1 MKNKLKLILILSI
14 VLLGVYFCIPTI
26 YVKNLQNKNNYIK
39 MSKIVE
45 NKKIY
50 NLLDMIDITLENNYN
65 IMLDDV
71 YFDDLTNFKI
81 YIDKYNNDKEYQL
94 KININGVTTIYIIH
108 QNESIRKLELV
119 EEGKN
124 NVTVQFFCNRKMV
137 KELHKVVYYC
147 KSYNKQFL
155 DELENNGV
163 TVHYRYGNFE
173 KVNKSGP
180 FLKRLGEKY
189 VRGDFYHNIFCAKS
203 EINEKKE
210 YDKWVSEVNDA
221 GIKILAVIDGDKGES
236 NRIDSDLKLENS
248 VNQLENVNKRY
259 PFIVE
264 YEIINEPNFRY
275 ITDEQI
281 NWYIDLVAKISE
293 KYDNKFKLNIASTNN
308 NKEQNTN
315 SFITSED
322 FYKRLLKFDNYIG
335 SNNYSLHPYSFTGV
349 EELKRKIDR
358 HCKILNEYGG
368 FYYLNITEYGV
379 DSKKNTEEEQADIDI
394 KQSVIL
400 EDKINLR
407 ILYNLWSTAV
417 NDDSSEQFGLLTNDY
432 KPKKSYYAMK
442 NYYENTNGAEYIG
455 SIEDIDHRLEFHIY
469 DKDGS
474 PVAICWLKNSGD
486 VISLNYDGFIAYDVY
501 GKEIENTNGVLEVTT
516 SPVYLKNIDR
526 VNFYKAIANTASREY
541 NKFLNNYS
549 EQLNSCTSM
558 IRIQSRV
565 NELKSYM
572 ESLNNG
578 QEVLENEAITKMKE
592 HFNLGN
598 LILDAYQR
606 GELQV
611 EEVKVSSM
619 LDSLNT
625 IGYAFEDLV
634 TITAENVQNVNLDA
648 TNLRIES
655 FNGKINTNPDVEVIY
670 PKKIAEFAKDYY
682 EKSSYINSVIETN
695 PIKNGLIISK
705 GLHAYYLIGWANAF
719 ADINLQYSNISVTYS
734 TEGLTNQD
742 VIAILNGSS
751 EVEMISE
758 SSHTFTENG
767 SFTFI
772 YRLYGVE
779 KSVSITVDWIDKTY
793 PEFVGINDR
802 FDEMEPVTI
811 NVVDENLESVVATK
825 DGQAIQFNNGDTLIE
840 VGSYVVTATD
850 KAGNTVIAEF
860 RIVDYIESNKEYY
873 ISPDGNGDGLSK
885 NSPMNV
891 SDASKIRYYAGDK
904 ILFKSGE
911 RYNIDLNWYM
921 MGAMEKN
928 VTISSYD
935 DGDMPVINGSI
946 ELVSNLNISGIR
958 FTNSS
963 ESCLI
968 TNQMYNENIA
978 VFDCVFE
985 NIDDTAIF
993 LNKQVSNININNCIF
1008 RNCGKSGIAIKN
1020 DDKSFIAQNVLIRD
1034 NMFIGMDNMIAI
1046 SGDFADESFEN
1057 VQVCDNYFVNQKG
1070 DNAIISFGSIVDTK
1084 FDVKLFN
1091 NFYYNFEAG
1100 YSADKRYM
1108 EALKNNLVSENNTWY
1123 AVKNSRILNE
1133 SVEFEKLHN
1142 DYNIENNSK
1151 FVVMNPLGY
1160 QISLIEVIASDSYDK
1175 NEVIAYILETIRMSS
1190 ENKKVEDI
1198 DVETGA
1204 VTVTS
1209 GYEAFLGS
1217 KVGSGAELTEKNSQ
1231 EKIEDVTIAEVDIP
1245 LAGWKRIAFGIVA
1258 IELVGA
1264 IVSGVKKAKYW
1275 KDENSR

>member
-1 MKNKLKLILILSI
+1 MKFRKIVLFFSVILIACLTYI
-14 VLLGVYFCIPTI
+14 VLYHTTNIVMVNEKKGIVIPNIEEIKEKLLEDSNGMTYYISATGTSSIGTNIEDPMSLEVALNKTYHDNDKILFKAGDVFYGVISFNTEMTDNNFIYVGSYGEGDKPIISGARILDNENAWENNDGIYKLDLSNEKNFYGFRGYEKNSYNIGFFADDNGNIYGARKRRKDLMISEFDFYCEDNFI
-26 YVKNLQNKNNYIK
+26 YVKCSENPSKKLGKVKFVSRYNLFCVSSN
-39 MSKIVE
+39 MIVE
-45 NKKIY
+45 NLNIQYTGAHGIVNKTFDVNNAYIQDCIVEKIGGSVHTMDTFARYGNGIQFWNYSNNLVVKRCIIRDVYDAGFTVQGNNVTTGFKDTYINDNVFINNNYSIELFCKNNILGQDKITVGYDSCVINDNIFVNQGSGWSDHVRPDRKIAPEVLIWNIVEKKTNISIFKNKYYNSIRLYSFRDIEENASEYENGVRVHENKIY
-50 NLLDMIDITLENNYN
+50 LSPSTYLLNDKGNYADQAILGKYNLENDSLMRVMSEKEIEKTSNDDILNSNNYDEIKSYYEN
-65 IMLDDV
+65 LEVQFKYADV
-71 YFDDLTNFKI
+71 ENEI
-81 YIDKYNNDKEYQL
+81 IDKYNEKKDKYLNNED
-94 KININGVTTIYIIH
+94 IVTSIDNIVKKLENVRDGECIVTPEEIGVFVRDNYEIANNVLDRTG
-108 QNESIRKLELV
+108 SELV
-119 EEGKN
+119 EIVKDIDEIAKGYAELFELN
-124 NVTVQFFCNRKMV
+124 SVNSVDGIDGLNAKMDNTNALLYYY
-137 KELHKVVYYC
+137 KDRIEL
-147 KSYNKQFL
+147 FDL
-155 DELENNGV
+155 EELV
-163 TVHYRYGNFE
+163 
-173 KVNKSGP
+173 
-180 FLKRLGEKY
+180 
-189 VRGDFYHNIFCAKS
+189 
-203 EINEKKE
+203 
-210 YDKWVSEVNDA
+210 
-221 GIKILAVIDGDKGES
+221 ILAVEHYAEDSVIGYFQSEHIIDIVDK
-236 NRIDSDLKLENS
+236 
-248 VNQLENVNKRY
+248 
-259 PFIVE
+259 
-264 YEIINEPNFRY
+264 IINER
-275 ITDEQI
+275 IDE
-281 NWYIDLVAKISE
+281 
-293 KYDNKFKLNIASTNN
+293 
-308 NKEQNTN
+308 
-315 SFITSED
+315 
-322 FYKRLLKFDNYIG
+322 
-335 SNNYSLHPYSFTGV
+335 
-349 EELKRKIDR
+349 
-358 HCKILNEYGG
+358 
-368 FYYLNITEYGV
+368 
-379 DSKKNTEEEQADIDI
+379 
-394 KQSVIL
+394 
-400 EDKINLR
+400 
-407 ILYNLWSTAV
+407 YNL
-417 NDDSSEQFGLLTNDY
+417 N
-432 KPKKSYYAMK
+432 
-442 NYYENTNGAEYIG
+442 
-455 SIEDIDHRLEFHIY
+455 
-469 DKDGS
+469 
-474 PVAICWLKNSGD
+474 
-486 VISLNYDGFIAYDVY
+486 
-501 GKEIENTNGVLEVTT
+501 
-516 SPVYLKNIDR
+516 
-526 VNFYKAIANTASREY
+526 
-541 NKFLNNYS
+541 
-549 EQLNSCTSM
+549 
-558 IRIQSRV
+558 
-565 NELKSYM
+565 
-572 ESLNNG
+572 
-578 QEVLENEAITKMKE
+578 
-592 HFNLGN
+592 
-598 LILDAYQR
+598 
-606 GELQV
+606 
-611 EEVKVSSM
+611 
-619 LDSLNT
+619 
-625 IGYAFEDLV
+625 
-634 TITAENVQNVNLDA
+634 
-648 TNLRIES
+648 
-655 FNGKINTNPDVEVIY
+655 
-670 PKKIAEFAKDYY
+670 
-682 EKSSYINSVIETN
+682 
-695 PIKNGLIISK
+695 
-705 GLHAYYLIGWANAF
+705 
-719 ADINLQYSNISVTYS
+719 
-734 TEGLTNQD
+734 
-742 VIAILNGSS
+742 
-751 EVEMISE
+751 
-758 SSHTFTENG
+758 
-767 SFTFI
+767 
-772 YRLYGVE
+772 
-779 KSVSITVDWIDKTY
+779 SVSIEYSTNTFTNQEVVARLVSASKDIEMSYGDTYTFDKNGMFAFKYVYKGEERELIATVDWIDKAY

-811 NVVDENLESVVATK
+811 NVVDENLDSIVATK

-840 VGSYVVTATD
+840 AGSYVVTAID

-928 VTISSYD
+928 VTISNYD

-1190 ENKKVEDI
+1190 ANKKVEDI
-1198 DVETGA
+1198 DTETGA

-1258 IELVGA
+1258 IALVGA
-1264 IVSGVKKAKYW
+1264 IVSGVKNAKYW
-1275 KDENSR
+1275 KEENRR

>member
-1 MKNKLKLILILSI
+1 MKKSWNFKVRWLLIFLVIIIMMVVIMIDIIYNLKRDRKISNIEPLKQLKITEKSNITMSEPNEIGELLVNPGKGLVLRDGLDNNYDDIIAVNYYRFEWREIEPEKEKYNWNIIDNKIEDCIQNGKKFAFGVINANSMSKNEY
-14 VLLGVYFCIPTI
+14 VTPKWVFDEGAKSYKYKTLLGVTQIVPKWNDKIFLKEVNNFILALSERYDGNENIAYIDIRSYGNYGEQHLINLGGRDTGIGGEDITPEQLLKLYI
-26 YVKNLQNKNNYIK
+26 NPYKNAFKKTLLVNPWGKTDYN
-39 MSKIVE
+39 
-45 NKKIY
+45 KIY
-50 NLLDMIDITLENNYN
+50 NQSIDNGVSIRRDGIMKLYNGLSSFEYAYGKLPTIFEYYRSYDELKRDDLWNEQRLINYINEWKPSYVEYWPKMYEDNPEFVKYIANKIGYYFKLNGAKYNSQNEVGKRFDIKMDFINDGVAPLYENCVVYIGLLDENYN
-65 IMLDDV
+65 LIKK
-71 YFDDLTNFKI
+71 YKTNINPQNWQPEKTTTE
-81 YIDKYNNDKEYQL
+81 D
-94 KININGVTTIYIIH
+94 INIILNDIYSGKYIVAVGLFLNENDEKPTYLLGNMGKTDDNWYVMGNVKIEKNIENEII
-108 QNESIRKLELV
+108 QDYLMLRQKYSTNKEFVENIDFLIQKLEKVSESELIANIEQIQELISMNYALIDSCIESELV
-119 EEGKN
+119 EI
-124 NVTVQFFCNRKMV
+124 V
-137 KELHKVVYYC
+137 KDIDEIAKGYAEL
-147 KSYNKQFL
+147 F
-155 DELENNGV
+155 EL
-163 TVHYRYGNFE
+163 
-173 KVNKSGP
+173 
-180 FLKRLGEKY
+180 
-189 VRGDFYHNIFCAKS
+189 
-203 EINEKKE
+203 
-210 YDKWVSEVNDA
+210 
-221 GIKILAVIDGDKGES
+221 
-236 NRIDSDLKLENS
+236 NS
-248 VNQLENVNKRY
+248 VNSVDGIDGLNAKIDNTNALLYYYKDRIELSDLEKLVVLAVEHYAEDSVIGYFQSENIIDIVDKIINKR
-259 PFIVE
+259 IDE
-264 YEIINEPNFRY
+264 YNLKSVSIEY
-275 ITDEQI
+275 
-281 NWYIDLVAKISE
+281 
-293 KYDNKFKLNIASTNN
+293 STN
-308 NKEQNTN
+308 T
-315 SFITSED
+315 F
-322 FYKRLLKFDNYIG
+322 
-335 SNNYSLHPYSFTGV
+335 
-349 EELKRKIDR
+349 
-358 HCKILNEYGG
+358 
-368 FYYLNITEYGV
+368 
-379 DSKKNTEEEQADIDI
+379 
-394 KQSVIL
+394 
-400 EDKINLR
+400 
-407 ILYNLWSTAV
+407 
-417 NDDSSEQFGLLTNDY
+417 
-432 KPKKSYYAMK
+432 
-442 NYYENTNGAEYIG
+442 
-455 SIEDIDHRLEFHIY
+455 
-469 DKDGS
+469 
-474 PVAICWLKNSGD
+474 
-486 VISLNYDGFIAYDVY
+486 
-501 GKEIENTNGVLEVTT
+501 
-516 SPVYLKNIDR
+516 
-526 VNFYKAIANTASREY
+526 
-541 NKFLNNYS
+541 
-549 EQLNSCTSM
+549 
-558 IRIQSRV
+558 
-565 NELKSYM
+565 
-572 ESLNNG
+572 
-578 QEVLENEAITKMKE
+578 
-592 HFNLGN
+592 
-598 LILDAYQR
+598 
-606 GELQV
+606 
-611 EEVKVSSM
+611 
-619 LDSLNT
+619 
-625 IGYAFEDLV
+625 
-634 TITAENVQNVNLDA
+634 
-648 TNLRIES
+648 
-655 FNGKINTNPDVEVIY
+655 
-670 PKKIAEFAKDYY
+670 
-682 EKSSYINSVIETN
+682 
-695 PIKNGLIISK
+695 
-705 GLHAYYLIGWANAF
+705 
-719 ADINLQYSNISVTYS
+719 
-734 TEGLTNQD
+734 TNQD
-742 VIAILNGSS
+742 VVAKLVSASEDIEMPYGDTYTFDKNGMFAFKYVYKG
-751 EVEMISE
+751 EERELVA
-758 SSHTFTENG
+758 
-767 SFTFI
+767 
-772 YRLYGVE
+772 
-779 KSVSITVDWIDKTY
+779 TVDWIDKTY
-793 PEFVGINDR
+793 PEFVGIDDR

-811 NVVDENLESVVATK
+811 NVVDENLESVVATR

-840 VGSYVVTATD
+840 VGAYVVTATD
-850 KAGNTVIAEF
+850 KAGNMVVAEF

-873 ISPDGNGDGLSK
+873 IAPNGNGDGHSK

-928 VTISSYD
+928 VTISNYD

-1108 EALKNNLVSENNTWY
+1108 EALKNNLVSENNTWH

-1258 IELVGA
+1258 IALVGA
-1264 IVSGVKKAKYW
+1264 IVSGVKNAKYW
-1275 KDENSR
+1275 KEENRR

>member
-1 MKNKLKLILILSI
+1 MNKKIVLQIILMICIFMVLILLYLFRMEKI
-14 VLLGVYFCIPTI
+14 VIE
-26 YVKNLQNKNNYIK
+26 NNDN
-39 MSKIVE
+39 KIVE
-45 NKKIY
+45 FKKKEEKLLDNETAKTYYISSNGTSLEGTDINNPMSLEAANSKIFYGGDKILLKTGDVFYGQINFNIVATPENICYIGKYGDAELPIISGAKIITKESIWETVDKSKSIYKIDLLNLDNFYGIMTTDENSCNIGFIEDDNGRIYGNRKNNLNELINDFEFYCNNNYLYIKYSGDIEKDLENLKLATKIDLVRVSNNTIVTDLNVKNTAAHGIVKKNYQLKDVYIHDCIIENIGGGVQVKSSFTRYGNGIEFYGAATDTVISDNIIKNVYDAGITLQGSDGSFDNIDIKNNILISNCYSLELWSNKDGKGMSTVNIYDNITINQGKGWGQKVRPNPYNSAEYVFYGYADNAKMGMNIY
-50 NLLDMIDITLENNYN
+50 NNKYYNTTRMYYVLYSIKDRFKNEINIDNNYFRNVDDIYVVNN
-65 IMLDDV
+65 IKSKEEKQYLNEEYNIDKNSEFRLISDIEADKISNPDILNSNNYDEIKAYYENLEIQFKYADV
-71 YFDDLTNFKI
+71 ENEI
-81 YIDKYNNDKEYQL
+81 IDKYNEKKDKYLNNED
-94 KININGVTTIYIIH
+94 IVISIDNIVKKLENIRDGK
-108 QNESIRKLELV
+108 SIATPEEVGGFIRNNYEIANNVLDRTGSELV
-119 EEGKN
+119 EI
-124 NVTVQFFCNRKMV
+124 V
-137 KELHKVVYYC
+137 KDIDEIAKGYAEL
-147 KSYNKQFL
+147 F
-155 DELENNGV
+155 EL
-163 TVHYRYGNFE
+163 
-173 KVNKSGP
+173 
-180 FLKRLGEKY
+180 
-189 VRGDFYHNIFCAKS
+189 
-203 EINEKKE
+203 
-210 YDKWVSEVNDA
+210 
-221 GIKILAVIDGDKGES
+221 
-236 NRIDSDLKLENS
+236 NS
-248 VNQLENVNKRY
+248 VNSVDGIDGLNAKIDNTNALLYYYKDRIELSDLEKLVVLAVEHYAEDSVIGYFQSENIIDIVDKIINKR
-259 PFIVE
+259 IDE
-264 YEIINEPNFRY
+264 YNLKSVSIEY
-275 ITDEQI
+275 
-281 NWYIDLVAKISE
+281 
-293 KYDNKFKLNIASTNN
+293 STN
-308 NKEQNTN
+308 T
-315 SFITSED
+315 F
-322 FYKRLLKFDNYIG
+322 
-335 SNNYSLHPYSFTGV
+335 
-349 EELKRKIDR
+349 
-358 HCKILNEYGG
+358 
-368 FYYLNITEYGV
+368 
-379 DSKKNTEEEQADIDI
+379 
-394 KQSVIL
+394 
-400 EDKINLR
+400 
-407 ILYNLWSTAV
+407 
-417 NDDSSEQFGLLTNDY
+417 
-432 KPKKSYYAMK
+432 
-442 NYYENTNGAEYIG
+442 
-455 SIEDIDHRLEFHIY
+455 
-469 DKDGS
+469 
-474 PVAICWLKNSGD
+474 
-486 VISLNYDGFIAYDVY
+486 
-501 GKEIENTNGVLEVTT
+501 
-516 SPVYLKNIDR
+516 
-526 VNFYKAIANTASREY
+526 
-541 NKFLNNYS
+541 
-549 EQLNSCTSM
+549 
-558 IRIQSRV
+558 
-565 NELKSYM
+565 
-572 ESLNNG
+572 
-578 QEVLENEAITKMKE
+578 
-592 HFNLGN
+592 
-598 LILDAYQR
+598 
-606 GELQV
+606 
-611 EEVKVSSM
+611 
-619 LDSLNT
+619 
-625 IGYAFEDLV
+625 
-634 TITAENVQNVNLDA
+634 
-648 TNLRIES
+648 
-655 FNGKINTNPDVEVIY
+655 
-670 PKKIAEFAKDYY
+670 
-682 EKSSYINSVIETN
+682 
-695 PIKNGLIISK
+695 
-705 GLHAYYLIGWANAF
+705 
-719 ADINLQYSNISVTYS
+719 
-734 TEGLTNQD
+734 TNQD
-742 VIAILNGSS
+742 VVAKLVSASEDIEMPYGDTYTFDKNGMFAFKYVYKG
-751 EVEMISE
+751 EERELV
-758 SSHTFTENG
+758 
-767 SFTFI
+767 
-772 YRLYGVE
+772 V
-779 KSVSITVDWIDKTY
+779 TVDWIDKTY

-968 TNQMYNENIA
+968 TNQIYNENIA

-1258 IELVGA
+1258 IALVGA
-1264 IVSGVKKAKYW
+1264 IVSGVKNAKYW
-1275 KDENSR
+1275 KEENRR

>member
-1 MKNKLKLILILSI
+1 MKDRKILLLIVVITIVLLVVASLVLYNEFSLDKVSNTEDDFAFDKLEETRENILENGDGETYYIAADGNSENGTTKENPMSIKTALNKVYHGNDKILFKSGDVFYSIIDFKVQTDDESYVYIGSYGEGEKPVISGANILINYEAWEKTEEIYELDLSAENNFYGIGNVGSEPYNIGFFSDENGNIYGNRKRNKEELLNEFDFCCEDNYVYIKCSRNPSEVLGDISFLARNNLLCLSSNIIVENLNIQYTGAHGIVKKRTGGNNVYIRKCVIENVGGSILRKDVFSRYGNAIEFWNNGNNIVIRECVIRNAYDAGFTIQGNDVNTDFKNILVHDNVFINNTYSLELFCRNDSSGNNKITVGYDNCVFDNNIFVNQGKGWGFDARTDKKIASEILIWNLVEDKTQMLFKNNKYYNSRRIYSFQDLEESENEYKNKLDINDNKFYL
-14 VLLGVYFCIPTI
+14 
-26 YVKNLQNKNNYIK
+26 NKNTYLLNNLGNYNNINVLKEYKMDDRSEFRLISNVETDKISNPDILNSNDYDEIK
-39 MSKIVE
+39 AYYENLEIQFKYADVE
-45 NKKIY
+45 NEI
-50 NLLDMIDITLENNYN
+50 
-65 IMLDDV
+65 
-71 YFDDLTNFKI
+71 
-81 YIDKYNNDKEYQL
+81 IDKYNDKKDKYLNNKDIVISFDNIL
-94 KININGVTTIYIIH
+94 KKLENIRDGECIVTP
-108 QNESIRKLELV
+108 EEVGGFIRNNYEIANNVLDRTGSELV
-119 EEGKN
+119 EI
-124 NVTVQFFCNRKMV
+124 V
-137 KELHKVVYYC
+137 KDIDEIAKGYAKLFEL
-147 KSYNKQFL
+147 
-155 DELENNGV
+155 
-163 TVHYRYGNFE
+163 
-173 KVNKSGP
+173 
-180 FLKRLGEKY
+180 
-189 VRGDFYHNIFCAKS
+189 
-203 EINEKKE
+203 
-210 YDKWVSEVNDA
+210 
-221 GIKILAVIDGDKGES
+221 
-236 NRIDSDLKLENS
+236 NS
-248 VNQLENVNKRY
+248 VNSVDGIDGLNAKIDNTNALLYYYKDRIELSDLEKLVVLAVEHYAEDSVIGYFQSENIIDIVDKIINKR
-259 PFIVE
+259 IDE
-264 YEIINEPNFRY
+264 YNLKSVSIEY
-275 ITDEQI
+275 
-281 NWYIDLVAKISE
+281 
-293 KYDNKFKLNIASTNN
+293 STN
-308 NKEQNTN
+308 T
-315 SFITSED
+315 F
-322 FYKRLLKFDNYIG
+322 
-335 SNNYSLHPYSFTGV
+335 
-349 EELKRKIDR
+349 
-358 HCKILNEYGG
+358 
-368 FYYLNITEYGV
+368 
-379 DSKKNTEEEQADIDI
+379 
-394 KQSVIL
+394 
-400 EDKINLR
+400 
-407 ILYNLWSTAV
+407 
-417 NDDSSEQFGLLTNDY
+417 
-432 KPKKSYYAMK
+432 
-442 NYYENTNGAEYIG
+442 
-455 SIEDIDHRLEFHIY
+455 
-469 DKDGS
+469 
-474 PVAICWLKNSGD
+474 
-486 VISLNYDGFIAYDVY
+486 
-501 GKEIENTNGVLEVTT
+501 
-516 SPVYLKNIDR
+516 
-526 VNFYKAIANTASREY
+526 
-541 NKFLNNYS
+541 
-549 EQLNSCTSM
+549 
-558 IRIQSRV
+558 
-565 NELKSYM
+565 
-572 ESLNNG
+572 
-578 QEVLENEAITKMKE
+578 
-592 HFNLGN
+592 
-598 LILDAYQR
+598 
-606 GELQV
+606 
-611 EEVKVSSM
+611 
-619 LDSLNT
+619 
-625 IGYAFEDLV
+625 
-634 TITAENVQNVNLDA
+634 
-648 TNLRIES
+648 
-655 FNGKINTNPDVEVIY
+655 
-670 PKKIAEFAKDYY
+670 
-682 EKSSYINSVIETN
+682 
-695 PIKNGLIISK
+695 
-705 GLHAYYLIGWANAF
+705 
-719 ADINLQYSNISVTYS
+719 
-734 TEGLTNQD
+734 TNQD
-742 VIAILNGSS
+742 VVAKLVSASEDIEMPYGDTYTFDKNGMFAFKYVYKG
-751 EVEMISE
+751 EERELVA
-758 SSHTFTENG
+758 
-767 SFTFI
+767 
-772 YRLYGVE
+772 
-779 KSVSITVDWIDKTY
+779 TVDWIDKTY

-1209 GYEAFLGS
+1209 GYDAFLGS

-1258 IELVGA
+1258 IALVGA
-1264 IVSGVKKAKYW
+1264 IVSGVKNAKYW
-1275 KDENSR
+1275 KEENRR

>member
-1 MKNKLKLILILSI
+1 MKIRKVVSFLFVILIVVLTYI
-14 VLLGVYFCIPTI
+14 VLYHITAIVMVDEKKDIVLPNIEEIKEKVLEDPNGVTYYISATGTSRIGTNIEDPMSIETALKKTYYDNDKILFKSGDTFYGVISFNTEITGNNFIYVGAYSEGDKPIISGARILDNEDAWENNDGVYKLDLSNEKNFYGFVDYEESSYNIGFFADNNGNIYGARKRRKDLMVSEFDFYCEDKFI
-26 YVKNLQNKNNYIK
+26 YVKCSENPSKKLGRIKFVSRYNLFCVSSN
-39 MSKIVE
+39 MIVE
-45 NKKIY
+45 NLNIQYTGAHGIVNKTFDVDNVYLQDCIIEKIGGSVHTMNTFTRYGNGIQFWNYSNNLVVKRCIIRDVYDAGFTVQGNNVTTGFKDTYINDNVFINNNYSIELFCKNNISGQDKITVGYDNCVINDNIFVNQGRGWSDKVRPDRKIAPEVLIWNIVEKKTNISIFKNKYYNSIRLYSFRDIEGNASEYENGVKVYENKIHVSPTTYLLNDKGNYADQNVLRKY
-50 NLLDMIDITLENNYN
+50 NLENDSLIRVMSKKEIEKTSNEYILNSNNYDEIKSYYEN
-65 IMLDDV
+65 LEVQFKYADV
-71 YFDDLTNFKI
+71 ENEI
-81 YIDKYNNDKEYQL
+81 IDKYNDKKDKYL
-94 KININGVTTIYIIH
+94 NNKDIVTSIDNIVKKLENIRDGECIVTP
-108 QNESIRKLELV
+108 EEVGRFIRNNYEMANNVLDRTGSELV
-119 EEGKN
+119 EI
-124 NVTVQFFCNRKMV
+124 V
-137 KELHKVVYYC
+137 KDIDEVANGYAKLFELNSVNSVDGIDGLNSKIDNTNALLYYY
-147 KSYNKQFL
+147 K
-155 DELENNGV
+155 DRIELSDLEELV
-163 TVHYRYGNFE
+163 
-173 KVNKSGP
+173 
-180 FLKRLGEKY
+180 
-189 VRGDFYHNIFCAKS
+189 
-203 EINEKKE
+203 
-210 YDKWVSEVNDA
+210 
-221 GIKILAVIDGDKGES
+221 ILAVEHYAEGSVIGYFQSENIIDIVDKIIGT
-236 NRIDSDLKLENS
+236 RIDEYNLKS
-248 VNQLENVNKRY
+248 VS
-259 PFIVE
+259 IE
-264 YEIINEPNFRY
+264 Y
-275 ITDEQI
+275 
-281 NWYIDLVAKISE
+281 
-293 KYDNKFKLNIASTNN
+293 STN
-308 NKEQNTN
+308 T
-315 SFITSED
+315 F
-322 FYKRLLKFDNYIG
+322 
-335 SNNYSLHPYSFTGV
+335 
-349 EELKRKIDR
+349 
-358 HCKILNEYGG
+358 
-368 FYYLNITEYGV
+368 
-379 DSKKNTEEEQADIDI
+379 
-394 KQSVIL
+394 
-400 EDKINLR
+400 
-407 ILYNLWSTAV
+407 
-417 NDDSSEQFGLLTNDY
+417 
-432 KPKKSYYAMK
+432 
-442 NYYENTNGAEYIG
+442 
-455 SIEDIDHRLEFHIY
+455 
-469 DKDGS
+469 
-474 PVAICWLKNSGD
+474 
-486 VISLNYDGFIAYDVY
+486 
-501 GKEIENTNGVLEVTT
+501 
-516 SPVYLKNIDR
+516 
-526 VNFYKAIANTASREY
+526 
-541 NKFLNNYS
+541 
-549 EQLNSCTSM
+549 
-558 IRIQSRV
+558 
-565 NELKSYM
+565 
-572 ESLNNG
+572 
-578 QEVLENEAITKMKE
+578 
-592 HFNLGN
+592 
-598 LILDAYQR
+598 
-606 GELQV
+606 
-611 EEVKVSSM
+611 
-619 LDSLNT
+619 
-625 IGYAFEDLV
+625 
-634 TITAENVQNVNLDA
+634 
-648 TNLRIES
+648 
-655 FNGKINTNPDVEVIY
+655 
-670 PKKIAEFAKDYY
+670 
-682 EKSSYINSVIETN
+682 
-695 PIKNGLIISK
+695 
-705 GLHAYYLIGWANAF
+705 
-719 ADINLQYSNISVTYS
+719 
-734 TEGLTNQD
+734 TNQD
-742 VIAILNGSS
+742 VVAKLVSASEDIEMPYGDTYTFDKNGMFAFKY
-751 EVEMISE
+751 VYK
-758 SSHTFTENG
+758 G
-767 SFTFI
+767 
-772 YRLYGVE
+772 E
-779 KSVSITVDWIDKTY
+779 KRELVATVDWIDKTY

-993 LNKQVSNININNCIF
+993 LNKQVSSININNCIF

-1258 IELVGA
+1258 IALVGA
-1264 IVSGVKKAKYW
+1264 IVSGVKNAKYW
-1275 KDENSR
+1275 KEENRR

>member
-1 MKNKLKLILILSI
+1 MKYIKKLPKILLISMIFLITVLICYMNKRRLYINEINEPTLDELMKVKSEFEKGIINTYYISSSGTSKDGKNINDPMSLEEAMKKQYHAYDKILFKCGDVFFGNVSFNISAEDGTLCYIGNYGDGDLPIIKGSKIIKNMESWKKISDFENIYYADLTDIRNLDGIRETSEEFCNIGFIEDTNGNIYASRKKSIDLLLDEYDFYCDGKSIYIKSYDNPFLKLGELELAVKTNLFAISNNVEIEGICLENVGAHGFYKKSYPLKNVYVHNCIIRDIGGSVQNEEVFSRYGNGIEFWNGAENIIIEDNLIKNVYDAAITLQGNSGNFNNIDIKGNIIISNCYSFELWSSENGQGMKNVSIHDNIIANQGMSWGQGVRPNPYNSAEYVFYTFSNSAEIGINIYNNKHYNSLRMYYILSNI
-14 VLLGVYFCIPTI
+14 KDRFKNEINIDNNYFRNVDDVY
-26 YVKNLQNKNNYIK
+26 VVNYIK
-39 MSKIVE
+39 SKEEKQYLNEEYNIDKNSE
-45 NKKIY
+45 FRLISDIEADKIS
-50 NLLDMIDITLENNYN
+50 NPDILNSNNYDEIKSYYEN
-65 IMLDDV
+65 LEV
-71 YFDDLTNFKI
+71 QFKYADGENEI
-81 YIDKYNNDKEYQL
+81 IDKYNEKKDKYLNNED
-94 KININGVTTIYIIH
+94 IVTSIDNIVKKLENVRDGKSIVTA
-108 QNESIRKLELV
+108 EEVGGFIRNNYEIADNVLDRTGSELV
-119 EEGKN
+119 EIVKDIDEVAKGYAKLFELN
-124 NVTVQFFCNRKMV
+124 SVNSVDGIDGLNAKMDNTNALLYYY
-137 KELHKVVYYC
+137 KDRIEL
-147 KSYNKQFL
+147 FDL
-155 DELENNGV
+155 EELV
-163 TVHYRYGNFE
+163 
-173 KVNKSGP
+173 
-180 FLKRLGEKY
+180 
-189 VRGDFYHNIFCAKS
+189 
-203 EINEKKE
+203 
-210 YDKWVSEVNDA
+210 
-221 GIKILAVIDGDKGES
+221 ILAVEHYAEDSVIGYFQSEHIIDIVDK
-236 NRIDSDLKLENS
+236 
-248 VNQLENVNKRY
+248 
-259 PFIVE
+259 
-264 YEIINEPNFRY
+264 IINER
-275 ITDEQI
+275 IDE
-281 NWYIDLVAKISE
+281 
-293 KYDNKFKLNIASTNN
+293 
-308 NKEQNTN
+308 
-315 SFITSED
+315 
-322 FYKRLLKFDNYIG
+322 
-335 SNNYSLHPYSFTGV
+335 
-349 EELKRKIDR
+349 
-358 HCKILNEYGG
+358 
-368 FYYLNITEYGV
+368 
-379 DSKKNTEEEQADIDI
+379 
-394 KQSVIL
+394 
-400 EDKINLR
+400 
-407 ILYNLWSTAV
+407 YNL
-417 NDDSSEQFGLLTNDY
+417 N
-432 KPKKSYYAMK
+432 
-442 NYYENTNGAEYIG
+442 
-455 SIEDIDHRLEFHIY
+455 
-469 DKDGS
+469 
-474 PVAICWLKNSGD
+474 
-486 VISLNYDGFIAYDVY
+486 
-501 GKEIENTNGVLEVTT
+501 
-516 SPVYLKNIDR
+516 
-526 VNFYKAIANTASREY
+526 
-541 NKFLNNYS
+541 
-549 EQLNSCTSM
+549 
-558 IRIQSRV
+558 
-565 NELKSYM
+565 
-572 ESLNNG
+572 
-578 QEVLENEAITKMKE
+578 
-592 HFNLGN
+592 
-598 LILDAYQR
+598 
-606 GELQV
+606 
-611 EEVKVSSM
+611 
-619 LDSLNT
+619 
-625 IGYAFEDLV
+625 
-634 TITAENVQNVNLDA
+634 
-648 TNLRIES
+648 
-655 FNGKINTNPDVEVIY
+655 
-670 PKKIAEFAKDYY
+670 
-682 EKSSYINSVIETN
+682 
-695 PIKNGLIISK
+695 
-705 GLHAYYLIGWANAF
+705 
-719 ADINLQYSNISVTYS
+719 
-734 TEGLTNQD
+734 
-742 VIAILNGSS
+742 
-751 EVEMISE
+751 
-758 SSHTFTENG
+758 
-767 SFTFI
+767 
-772 YRLYGVE
+772 
-779 KSVSITVDWIDKTY
+779 SVSIEYSTNTFTNQEVVARLVSASKDIEMSYGDTYTFDKNGMFAFKYVYKGEERELIATVDWIDKAY

-811 NVVDENLESVVATK
+811 NVVDENLDSIVATK
-825 DGQAIQFNNGDTLIE
+825 DGQAIQLNNGDTLIE

-850 KAGNTVIAEF
+850 KAGNKVIAEF

-1258 IELVGA
+1258 IALVGA
-1264 IVSGVKKAKYW
+1264 IVSGVKNAKYW
-1275 KDENSR
+1275 KEENRR

>member
-1 MKNKLKLILILSI
+1 MKKSVRSIIILFIVMLFVLIGVLVVIKSVFKMKYNANNYYMNIVSDKLIDAKKEILSNLNGTTYYVASKGTSYYGTDI
-14 VLLGVYFCIPTI
+14 DDPMSLDIAQTKVYYGNDKILFKSGDVFYGAVDFETDTDENTYVYIGSYGDDEKPVISGAKILNNYQAWDYEDGLYVLDLSNDDNFYGMKSIKNQPYNIGFFTGENGKIYGNRKKQKVDLINEFDFYCNGTKI
-26 YVKNLQNKNNYIK
+26 YVKCSDNPSRKLGSIKFVSRNNLFSISSNMIIDNLNIQYTGAHGIARKVKDIKNVYISNCIISEIGGSVQDNKSFTRYGNGIEFYESSENTLTENCIIRNVYDAGYTIQARNVKNGFYNNICRNNIFVNCTYSHEVSCNNFELDYSERIDGKVNNYKFYNNITINQGRGWGYDARTDKYPSAELTLWAIVNKDGAEIEIYNNKSYNARRLNYVTSYNMNMFSRKLNMLIQEHDNKIYLAKDTVLLNSEGDYRNREVLEYNGLYSNSKFRLISDIEIDKISNPDILNSNNYDEIK
-39 MSKIVE
+39 VYYENLEVQFKYADVE
-45 NKKIY
+45 NEI
-50 NLLDMIDITLENNYN
+50 
-65 IMLDDV
+65 
-71 YFDDLTNFKI
+71 
-81 YIDKYNNDKEYQL
+81 IDKYNDKKDKYL
-94 KININGVTTIYIIH
+94 NNKDIVTSIDNIVKKLENIRDGECIVTP
-108 QNESIRKLELV
+108 EEVGRFIRNNYEMANNVLDRTGSELV
-119 EEGKN
+119 EI
-124 NVTVQFFCNRKMV
+124 V
-137 KELHKVVYYC
+137 KDIDEVANGYAKLFELNSVNSVDGIDGLNSKIDNTNALLYYY
-147 KSYNKQFL
+147 K
-155 DELENNGV
+155 DRIELSDLEELV
-163 TVHYRYGNFE
+163 
-173 KVNKSGP
+173 
-180 FLKRLGEKY
+180 
-189 VRGDFYHNIFCAKS
+189 
-203 EINEKKE
+203 
-210 YDKWVSEVNDA
+210 
-221 GIKILAVIDGDKGES
+221 ILAVEHYAEGSVIGYFQSENIIDIVDKIIGT
-236 NRIDSDLKLENS
+236 RIDEYNLKS
-248 VNQLENVNKRY
+248 VS
-259 PFIVE
+259 IE
-264 YEIINEPNFRY
+264 Y
-275 ITDEQI
+275 
-281 NWYIDLVAKISE
+281 
-293 KYDNKFKLNIASTNN
+293 STN
-308 NKEQNTN
+308 T
-315 SFITSED
+315 F
-322 FYKRLLKFDNYIG
+322 
-335 SNNYSLHPYSFTGV
+335 
-349 EELKRKIDR
+349 
-358 HCKILNEYGG
+358 
-368 FYYLNITEYGV
+368 
-379 DSKKNTEEEQADIDI
+379 
-394 KQSVIL
+394 
-400 EDKINLR
+400 
-407 ILYNLWSTAV
+407 
-417 NDDSSEQFGLLTNDY
+417 
-432 KPKKSYYAMK
+432 
-442 NYYENTNGAEYIG
+442 
-455 SIEDIDHRLEFHIY
+455 
-469 DKDGS
+469 
-474 PVAICWLKNSGD
+474 
-486 VISLNYDGFIAYDVY
+486 
-501 GKEIENTNGVLEVTT
+501 
-516 SPVYLKNIDR
+516 
-526 VNFYKAIANTASREY
+526 
-541 NKFLNNYS
+541 
-549 EQLNSCTSM
+549 
-558 IRIQSRV
+558 
-565 NELKSYM
+565 
-572 ESLNNG
+572 
-578 QEVLENEAITKMKE
+578 
-592 HFNLGN
+592 
-598 LILDAYQR
+598 
-606 GELQV
+606 
-611 EEVKVSSM
+611 
-619 LDSLNT
+619 
-625 IGYAFEDLV
+625 
-634 TITAENVQNVNLDA
+634 
-648 TNLRIES
+648 
-655 FNGKINTNPDVEVIY
+655 
-670 PKKIAEFAKDYY
+670 
-682 EKSSYINSVIETN
+682 
-695 PIKNGLIISK
+695 
-705 GLHAYYLIGWANAF
+705 
-719 ADINLQYSNISVTYS
+719 
-734 TEGLTNQD
+734 TNQD
-742 VIAILNGSS
+742 VVAKLVSASEDIEMPYGDTYTFDKNGMFAFKY
-751 EVEMISE
+751 VYK
-758 SSHTFTENG
+758 G
-767 SFTFI
+767 
-772 YRLYGVE
+772 E
-779 KSVSITVDWIDKTY
+779 KRELVATVDWIDKTY

-825 DGQAIQFNNGDTLIE
+825 DGQVIQFNNGDTLIE

-946 ELVSNLNISGIR
+946 KLVSNLNISGIR

-1245 LAGWKRIAFGIVA
+1245 LAGLKRITMGIIA
-1258 IELVGA
+1258 IALVGA
-1264 IVSGVKKAKYW
+1264 IVSGVKNAKYW
-1275 KDENSR
+1275 KEENRR